1 MTNNFPLTKKKEK
14 WVSNRETTIRGTK
27 LMYNVSQQERYTK
40 ALNKLISQM
49 TGETLRSVNRLFHG
63 VISEEFFKQQKEASA
78 IDSYAMDG
86 SISSKAR
93 ILMNALTNKF
103 SMLFASKATSLAEM
117 MFNGASAAS
126 KTTLHESLKK
136 LSGGLSLNTGVVP
149 KGMEDVAKAT
159 IAENVS
165 LIKSIPEEYLK
176 NVTGAVMRSITV
188 GQGIADLIP
197 QIQKFDGQTERR
209 AKNLALDQTRKA
221 YNTINKQ
228 RMQATGVKQFE
239 WVHSG
244 GSQFPRKSH
253 LDILNGKIFSFEHL
267 EAEQAA
273 LGVPPA
279 DRGLPG
285 MPVNCK
291 CTILPIID
299 FND

>member
-14 WVSNRETTIRGTK
+14 WVANRETSIRGTK
-27 LMYNVSQQERYTK
+27 LMYNAAQQERYTK
-40 ALNKLISQM
+40 SLNKLVLQM
-49 TGETLRSVNRLFHG
+49 TGETYRSVNRLFHG
-63 VISEEFFKQQKEASA
+63 TISQEFFKQQQEASA
-78 IDSYAMDG
+78 VDSFAMDASLG
-86 SISSKAR
+86 SKAR

-117 MFNGASAAS
+117 MFDGASAAS
-126 KTTLHESLKK
+126 KSALHASLKK

-149 KGMEDVAKAT
+149 KGMDDVARAT

-165 LIKSIPEEYLK
+165 LIKSIPDEYLK

-188 GQGIADLIP
+188 GQGIADLLPEI
-197 QIQKFDGQTERR
+197 KKYDGQTHRR

-228 RMQATGVKQFE
+228 RMQATGVKKFE

-244 GSQFPRKSH
+244 GGQIPRKSH
-253 LDILNGKIFSFEHL
+253 LEILNGKIFSFEHL
-267 EAEQAA
+267 EAEQSA
-273 LGVPPA
+273 LGVPQN

-285 MPVNCK
+285 MPINCR